1 MAKSFLLVL
10 KVLMVLL
17 ALGWVSI
24 WVLKPTQLWTRKWKA
39 AEDAARTTLFSSSGL
54 DFVVYS
60 LPVIVSVMIGFV
72 YLHFKPKEQNGR
84 RRRRRRSS
92 IAALSNPIV
101 VNSFIGVLSAME
113 VLVISIFA
121 VFLAWTFCIHIS
133 NDFKKMM
140 PMKSLKLNIWQYKT
154 FRMATRCGLLA
165 EACLALILFP
175 IMRGMTVFRLFGI
188 RFEASVKYHIWL
200 GIMMLSFATLH
211 GVGTL
216 FIWGIK
222 NRIQDEVWKWQKT
235 GRIYLAGEIA
245 LIAGLA
251 IGITSLPQV
260 RRKRFELFYYT
271 HHLYTVFIIFFLFH
285 TGDRHFYMVFPAI
298 FLFAIER
305 LLRIIQSRPETC
317 ILSARIF
324 PFKTI
329 EVILPK
335 EPRLKYTPTSIIFI
349 KIPSIS
355 KFQWHSFTIA
365 SSSSVDDDTMSVIVK
380 CDGSW
385 TNSLY
390 DIIQRI
396 PVGGHDQRVRR
407 CIPVSVE
414 GPYGPESTDFL
425 SKYDSLLLVAGGI
438 GVTPFLSILQE
449 ISSAQNHGRKN
460 FPTKIQLIYIT
471 KKRNSISILNSV
483 LPLLA
488 NKNTKE
494 FHLKLKIYV
503 TQEAE
508 SGATISKLISEF
520 SKVETVNFDT
530 GSTSYSPNG
539 HESSLLMA
547 ATLGFSSILFF
558 GFLIIFSHVF
568 LPGSKKASSKEKNPS
583 SYVDLVLI
591 CAFTLSIISTTLVFL
606 VLRLK
611 HLRKQQ
617 PPMAVKDNVRE
628 MQASSFQSNRNVDE
642 HEVNFGARP
651 DFKDIFSRFPNET
664 GGSFVGVLVCGPE
677 AMKESVASI
686 CKLSTQRSITSAQT
700 KKPHFNFHS
709 LNFTL

>member
-1 MAKSFLLVL
+1 MAKPFLLVL
-10 KVLMVLL
+10 KLLMVLL
-17 ALGWVSI
+17 ALGWISI

-39 AEDAARTTLFSSSGL
+39 AEDAARTTVFGSSGL

-60 LPVIVSVMIGFV
+60 FPIIGSVMIGFV

-84 RRRRRRSS
+84 KRRSS

-113 VLVISIFA
+113 ILVISFFI

-140 PMKSLKLNIWQYKT
+140 PVKSLKLNIWQYKT

-165 EACLALILFP
+165 EACLALLLFP

-188 RFEASVKYHIWL
+188 QFEASVKYHIWL
-200 GIMMLSFATLH
+200 GIMMLSLATLH

-245 LIAGLA
+245 LVAGLI

-260 RRKRFELFYYT
+260 RRKRFEIFYYT
-271 HHLYTVFIIFFLFH
+271 HHLYTIFIVFFLFH

-324 PFKTI
+324 PSKAI
-329 EVILPK
+329 EVTLPK

-365 SSSSVDDDTMSVIVK
+365 SSSSVDDDTMSVIIK

-390 DIIQRI
+390 DIIQGI
-396 PVGGHDQRVRR
+396 PVGGHDQRVQQ

-414 GPYGPESTDFL
+414 GPYGPASTGFL

-449 ISSAQNHGRKN
+449 ISAAQNHGRKS
-460 FPTKIQLIYIT
+460 FPTKIQLIYII
-471 KKRNSISILNSV
+471 KKRNSIGILNSI

-503 TQEAE
+503 TQEAQ
-508 SGATISKLISEF
+508 SGATISELISEF
-520 SKVETVNFDT
+520 SQVETVHFDT
-530 GSTSYSPNG
+530 N
-539 HESSLLMA
+539 H
-547 ATLGFSSILFF
+547 I
-558 GFLIIFSHVF
+558 F
-568 LPGSKKASSKEKNPS
+568 LPQLKTKKASSKEKTPS

-617 PPMAVKDNVRE
+617 PPLAVKHNGRE
-628 MQASSFQSNRNVDE
+628 IQANLFQSNRNVDE

-651 DFKDIFSRFPNET
+651 NFQDIFSRFSNET

-686 CKLSTQRSITSAQT
+686 CKLTTQRSLTSAQT
-700 KKPHFNFHS
+700 KKPCFNFHS
-709 LNFTL
+709 LNFSL